1 MIDLNKK
8 RSQKEW
14 QILLN
19 NVKVSDLD
27 FEAKSK
33 LINEIQCKMLGTRNI
48 NLEALKQIE
57 ESQADISDMIGQV
70 MR

>member
-1 MIDLNKK
+1 MLDLNKK

-19 NVKVSDLD
+19 NVKVSDLE

-33 LINEIQCKMLGTRNI
+33 LINEIECKMLGVRNPHH
-48 NLEALKQIE
+48 EALKQI
-57 ESQADISDMIGQV
+57 SDSMPDYSDMV
-70 MR
+70 